1 MRRCTVADPTDD
13 NVTKRGPSVSLL
25 IVGLLALGVS
35 IWAFIGPATMTGSG
49 VASLGWVVVIAAIVV
64 GILLVI
70 SPRRPR

>member
-1 MRRCTVADPTDD
+1 MADPSEN
-13 NVTKRGPSVSLL
+13 NVTKRGPSASLL

-35 IWAFIGPATMTGSG
+35 IWAFVGPASMTAIG
-49 VASLGWVVVIAAIVV
+49 VASLGWIVVITAIVV

>member
-35 IWAFIGPATMTGSG
+35 IWAFTGPTTTATG
-49 VASLGWVVVIAAIVV
+49 VVSLGWVVVIAAIVV

-70 SPRRPR
+70 SPRKPH

>member
-1 MRRCTVADPTDD
+1 MADPTEE
-13 NVTKRGPSVSLL
+13 NVTKRRPSVALL

-35 IWAFIGPATMTGSG
+35 IWAFVGPTTMTATG

>member
-1 MRRCTVADPTDD
+1 MADPTDN

-35 IWAFIGPATMTGSG
+35 SWAFIGPATMTATG

-70 SPRRPR
+70 SPRRPC

>member
-1 MRRCTVADPTDD
+1 MADPTQD

-35 IWAFIGPATMTGSG
+35 IWAFVGPAPMTATS

>member
-35 IWAFIGPATMTGSG
+35 IWAFIGPATMTATG

-64 GILLVI
+64 GIFLVI

>member
-35 IWAFIGPATMTGSG
+35 SWAFIGPATMTATG
-49 VASLGWVVVIAAIVV
+49 VASLGWAVVIAAIVV

>member
-1 MRRCTVADPTDD
+1 MAEPTED
-13 NVTKRGPSVSLL
+13 NITKRGPSVSLL

-35 IWAFIGPATMTGSG
+35 IWAFIGPSTMTSTG

-64 GILLVI
+64 GVLLVI

>member
-35 IWAFIGPATMTGSG
+35 SWAFIGPATMTATG